1 MFFTYLRREL
11 RRRMRQAIFIAL
23 GLALGVGLVITVT
36 AASAGVKNAQG
47 TVLHALYGVGTDVTV
62 TKTPKAGSFTPGSFG
77 FGFRAGTGS
86 RPVAGTK
93 INNNTLSASPTLAAI
108 SSSSVATV
116 AGLHDVAAAA
126 GGLTLDNRTISGTV
140 PAVNVNGG
148 GFGGGGGA
156 SGSGGSGNGGQ
167 SFRANFTT
175 SNFSVAGVDIG
186 RGELGPLSSGKL
198 SAGRTFSA
206 SDTSANVALV
216 DASYAT
222 QNKLK
227 TGSTIAVGN
236 KSGQATNFKVV
247 GIVSEPA
254 GDNPSDVYIPLAV
267 AQNLASLKNQ
277 VNTIYV
283 AASSSSAISSVQ
295 SQISKAL
302 PGYTVTT
309 SSDLASEVTGSLSSA
324 SSLANNLGKW
334 LALAVLIA
342 AFLLASLL
350 TMAAVSR
357 RVREFGTLKALG
369 WKSRRIIGQVMGEAV
384 TLGLIGG
391 AIGIG
396 LGLAGAELVSKLS
409 PKLSAVVG
417 QTTGSATPGGARQF
431 GFGGRRRR
439 RRRRRRSW
447 RRGLR
452 RGRWGRR
459 WRLRRGF
466 RSRHLPP
473 PRGGQPHGGGAP
485 VRRGERQRDPAR
497 GRAGRGGRHHRRHLR
512 RLAGRAAASCRRP
525 GQGRLRHR
533 REDSMY
539 KLSGV
544 TKNYAKGREIVAA
557 LRGVDLVIEDG
568 EWLAIQGPT
577 GHGKSTLLQI
587 LGGLDRPSAGIVDF
601 DGRDLGQLREAE
613 VTRVRATSIGFVFQT
628 FNLIPTLS
636 AQENVEAALVPLHVS
651 TAARQQR
658 AAVALEAVGLG
669 DRLRHVPGELSG
681 GQQQRVAIARALVKE
696 PKVLLADEPTG
707 NLDEDTRDEIIG
719 LLEVMWRERGLTMVL
734 VTHDSTVARRA
745 QRIGVMKKGLLS
757 FRQPARDLT
766 AERLRPPDL
775 AAADSVPADE

>member
-36 AASAGVKNAQG
+36 AASVGVKNAQG

-62 TKTPKAGSFTPGSFG
+62 TKTPEAGSFTPGSFG
-77 FGFRAGTGS
+77 FGFRAGTSS
-86 RPVAGTK
+86 RPAAGTK
-93 INNNTLSASPTLAAI
+93 INDSTLAASPTLAAI

-116 AGLHDVAAAA
+116 AGLHGVAAAA

-140 PAVNVNGG
+140 PAVNV
-148 GFGGGGGA
+148 
-156 SGSGGSGNGGQ
+156 NGGQ

-198 SAGRTFSA
+198 SSGRTFSS
-206 SDTSANVALV
+206 SDANANVALV

-227 TGSTIAVGN
+227 SGSTIAIGN
-236 KSGQATNFKVV
+236 KSGKATNFKVV

-267 AQNLASLKNQ
+267 AQNLAGLKNQ

-283 AASSSSAISSVQ
+283 AATSSSAISSVQ

-431 GFGGRRRR
+431 GFGA
-439 RRRRRRSW
+439 
-447 RRGLR
+447 
-452 RGRWGRR
+452 
-459 WRLRRGF
+459 
-466 RSRHLPP
+466 
-473 PRGGQPHGGGAP
+473 GGGGGGAGGGGFGGGGGGGFGGGP
-485 VRRGERQRDPAR
+485 G
-497 GRAGRGGRHHRRHLR
+497 AGTF
-512 RLAGRAAASCRRP
+512 RRP
-525 GQGRLRHR
+525 GAASHTVAVH
-533 REDSMY
+533 
-539 KLSGV
+539 LSAAV
-544 TKNYAKGREIVAA
+544 SANVILLAVVLAVA
-557 LRGVDLVIEDG
+557 
-568 EWLAIQGPT
+568 
-577 GHGKSTLLQI
+577 
-587 LGGLDRPSAGIVDF
+587 GGIIAGIF
-601 DGRDLGQLREAE
+601 GGW
-613 VTRVRATSIGFVFQT
+613 
-628 FNLIPTLS
+628 
-636 AQENVEAALVPLHVS
+636 
-651 TAARQQR
+651 R
-658 AAVALEAVGLG
+658 AA
-669 DRLRHVPGELSG
+669 
-681 GQQQRVAIARALVKE
+681 
-696 PKVLLADEPTG
+696 
-707 NLDEDTRDEIIG
+707 
-719 LLEVMWRERGLTMVL
+719 
-734 VTHDSTVARRA
+734 
-745 QRIGVMKKGLLS
+745 
-757 FRQPARDLT
+757 
-766 AERLRPPDL
+766 RLRP
-775 AAADSVPADE
+775 AAALAKVA